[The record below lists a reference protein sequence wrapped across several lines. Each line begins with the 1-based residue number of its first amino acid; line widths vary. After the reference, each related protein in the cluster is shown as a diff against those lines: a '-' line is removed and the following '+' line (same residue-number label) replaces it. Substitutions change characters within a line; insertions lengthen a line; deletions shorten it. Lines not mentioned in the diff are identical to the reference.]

1 MFRRKVQ
8 TLTDVLGKALRAG
21 GLESPLLQ
29 KRIVDA
35 WDVVVGPTVS
45 RYTQQKYIRNQT
57 LCVKIINPALRQD
70 LSMMRTQLVKR
81 LNDHVGS
88 FVIAEVRI
96 Y

>member
-1 MFRRKVQ
+1 MFWRKVQ
-8 TLTDVLGKALRAG
+8 TLTDVLGKALRDG

-81 LNDHVGS
+81 LNEHVGS